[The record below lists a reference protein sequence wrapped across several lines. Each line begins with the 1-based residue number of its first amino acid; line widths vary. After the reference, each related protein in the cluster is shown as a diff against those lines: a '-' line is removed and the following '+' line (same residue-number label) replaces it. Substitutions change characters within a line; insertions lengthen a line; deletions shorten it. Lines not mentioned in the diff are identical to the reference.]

1 MSDVR
6 GKISRLLFG
15 GNLEQRLVKWV
26 LVCGSAALLLYA
38 GLSMLAVNVVETS
51 DLKTSFVQSRLV
63 GDADSLQNYVDEQ
76 TGLVN
81 DVRAINDWDKSN
93 GNVLLAV
100 SVDGR
105 VIYPTSLTASSADD
119 ANTIYTL
126 DESDDDADD
135 QQQEYDDFYRTEL
148 MLSDGEKASVYIYA
162 DYDHVFSMLL
172 NNSAII
178 IAVVGFFVLFV
189 TGIHRRISYIKELE
203 ADVVAMG
210 SGDLDQPVTVIG
222 DDELGSLAH
231 EMDEMRVSFADQMA
245 TEQRAT
251 KANRDLVTTMSHD
264 LRTPLTSLLLYVQI
278 LKDGRFSG
286 NQQMQGYLDKIYD
299 RSMQIKSLSDSLF
312 RHFLVGDNADVDRER
327 EEGPLGTVMED
338 LLSGFVASLEA
349 AGFTAD
355 VAGTLNGE
363 GFPVDVEKL
372 SRVIDNLLSNA
383 LKYAD
388 AATPIQI
395 TAVKGDTQCMITI
408 SNAIARTPRSS
419 ESTGIGIGNIKRLM
433 GELGG
438 MFSYQESNS
447 TYTTRLKFPRRA

>member
-6 GKISRLLFG
+6 SKISRLLFG
-15 GNLEQRLVKWV
+15 GNLEERLVKWV
-26 LVCGSAALLLYA
+26 LVCGAAALLLYA

-51 DLKTSFVQSRLV
+51 DLKSSFVQSRLV
-63 GDADSLQNYVDEQ
+63 SDADSLQEYVNEQ
-76 TGLVN
+76 SGLVN
-81 DVRAINDWDKSN
+81 DVKAINDWDKSN

-105 VIYPTSLTASSADD
+105 VIYPTSLTASSAEN

-135 QQQEYDDFYRTEL
+135 QEEYDDFYRSEL
-148 MLSDGEKASVYIYA
+148 MLSDGAKASVYIYA
-162 DYDHVFSMLL
+162 DYDHVFFVLL
-172 NNSAII
+172 NNIAIA

-189 TGIHRRISYIKELE
+189 IGIHRRISYIKELE
-203 ADVVAMG
+203 TDVVAMG
-210 SGDLDQPVTVIG
+210 SGDLDQPVTVVG

-312 RHFLVGDNADVDRER
+312 RHFLVGDDADAGQER
-327 EEGPLGTVMED
+327 EESPLGTVMED
-338 LLSGFVASLEA
+338 LLSGLVASLKA

>member
-1 MSDVR
+1 LSDVR

-26 LVCGSAALLLYA
+26 LVCGAAALLLYA

-51 DLKTSFVQSRLV
+51 DLKSSFVQSRLV
-63 GDADSLQNYVDEQ
+63 SDADSLQEYVNEQ
-76 TGLVN
+76 SGLVN
-81 DVRAINDWDKSN
+81 DVKAINDWDKSN

-105 VIYPTSLTASSADD
+105 VIYPTSLTASSAED

-135 QQQEYDDFYRTEL
+135 QEEYDDFYRSEL
-148 MLSDGEKASVYIYA
+148 MLSDGAKASVYIYA
-162 DYDHVFSMLL
+162 DYDHVFFVLL
-172 NNSAII
+172 NNIAIA

-189 TGIHRRISYIKELE
+189 IGIHRRISYIKELE
-203 ADVVAMG
+203 TDVVAMG
-210 SGDLDQPVTVIG
+210 SGDLDQPVTVVG

-312 RHFLVGDNADVDRER
+312 RHFLVGDDADAGQER

-338 LLSGFVASLEA
+338 LLSGLVASLEA

-388 AATPIQI
+388 AAVPIRI
-395 TAVKGDTQCMITI
+395 TAVKGDAQCMITI

-419 ESTGIGIGNIKRLM
+419 ESTGIGIGNINRLM

-447 TYTTRLKFPRRA
+447 TYTTCLKFPRRV

>member
-1 MSDVR
+1 LSDVR
-6 GKISRLLFG
+6 SKISRLLFG
-15 GNLEQRLVKWV
+15 GKLEQRLVKWV
-26 LVCGSAALLLYA
+26 LVCGAAALLLYA
-38 GLSMLAVNVVETS
+38 VLSMFFVNIVETS
-51 DLKTSFVQSRLV
+51 ELKSSFVQSRLV
-63 GDADSLQNYVDEQ
+63 SDADSLQKYVDEQ

-81 DVRAINDWDKSN
+81 DVKAINDWDKSN

-119 ANTIYTL
+119 VNTIYTL
-126 DESDDDADD
+126 DENDDETED
-135 QQQEYDDFYRTEL
+135 QEEYDDFYRTEL
-148 MLSDGEKASVYIYA
+148 TLSDGEKANIYIYA
-162 DYDHVFSMLL
+162 DYDHVFFILL
-172 NNSAII
+172 NNSAIA

-189 TGIHRRISYIKELE
+189 LGIHRRISYIRELE

-210 SGDLDQPVTVIG
+210 SGDLDQAVTVVG

-231 EMDEMRVSFADQMA
+231 EMDEMRVSFAEQMA

-251 KANRDLVTTMSHD
+251 QANRDLVTTMSHD

-286 NQQMQGYLDKIYD
+286 EQQMQGYLDKIYD

-312 RHFLVGDNADVDRER
+312 RHFLVGDNVKEEQEH